1 MRIFLAMLAAVL
13 LPSAARAEWHEAS
26 SAHFVVY
33 ADDSERDIRKFSEQL
48 ERYHEAMAVITQR
61 TLPPPSPSNRVTV
74 YVVRNAAAV
83 QRLMGTDERAIRGF
97 YLPRA
102 GGSVAFVPQV
112 DARTGQPDL
121 SMTVLLHEYA
131 HHFLISNSGFPDPR
145 WVAEGAAEF
154 FASVKFNG
162 DGGLN
167 IGMPNAIRYGEL
179 NFAGDV
185 TAEDLIDPK
194 LYESRRGR
202 RYDMFYGKSW
212 LLYHYLTMEP
222 ARRGQLRGYLQAMRA
237 GKSSREAAET
247 VFGDLAQLER
257 ELDRY
262 QDRREILG
270 LVFQPNQ
277 LDTPQV
283 AVRALSAGEAAM
295 MPVQIRSKRGVT
307 REQASELVVEART
320 IAARYPGDPAVLAAL
335 AEAEHDA
342 GNEAEAIAAADAA
355 LALDPNRVNAYVQ
368 KGFALFALAAEAE
381 DRDAA
386 YRAARE
392 PFLALNRIENDH
404 PLPLIFYNRSF
415 AERGVQPPEN
425 AAHALERA
433 AELAPFD
440 ISLRLNLAI
449 QQLREGQLEQ
459 ARTNFLPI
467 AYNPHGGELADG
479 ARTVIER
486 IDGGTPPDGREL
498 QLILAGGA
506 AQAVSAGAAEGA
518 DGS

>member
-1 MRIFLAMLAAVL
+1 MRLFLIVAALL
-13 LPSAARAEWHEAS
+13 LPSAASAEWFEAS

-33 ADDSERDIRKFSEQL
+33 ADDSERDIRTFSEQL

-61 TLPPPSPSNRVTV
+61 NLPPPSPSNRVTV

-97 YLPRA
+97 YVPRA
-102 GGSVAFVPQV
+102 GGSAAFVPKV
-112 DARTGQPDL
+112 DARIGQPDL
-121 SMTVLLHEYA
+121 SMVVLLHEYA
-131 HHFLISNSGFPDPR
+131 HHFLISNSAFPDPR

-167 IGMPNAIRYGEL
+167 IGMPNALRYGEL

-185 TAEDLIDPK
+185 TAEELIDPA
-194 LYESRRGR
+194 LYETRRGTR
-202 RYDMFYGKSW
+202 DMFYGKSW

-222 ARRGQLRGYLQAMRA
+222 ARRGQLRAYLQAMRA
-237 GKSSREAAET
+237 GKSSRAAAEEA
-247 VFGDLAQLER
+247 FGDFDQLER

-270 LVFQPNQ
+270 LLFKPNQ
-277 LDTPQV
+277 LEMPQV
-283 AVRALSAGEAAM
+283 AVRALTAGEAAM
-295 MPVQIRSKRGVT
+295 MPVVIRSKRGVS
-307 REQASELVVEART
+307 REQASEIVAEART
-320 IAARYPGDPAVLAAL
+320 IAARYPADPAVLAAL

-342 GNEAEAIAAADAA
+342 GHEAEAIASADAA
-355 LALDPNRVNAYVQ
+355 LAIDPNRVNAFVQ
-368 KGFALFALAAEAE
+368 KGFALFALAADAE

-404 PLPLIFYNRSF
+404 PLPLIYYNRYF

-425 AAHALERA
+425 AAQALVRA

-440 ISLRLNLAI
+440 FSLRLNLAI
-449 QQLREGQLEQ
+449 QQLQTGQLAE
-459 ARTNFLPI
+459 ARNNLLPI
-467 AYNPHGGELADG
+467 AYNPHGGAMADG

-486 IDGGTPPDGREL
+486 IDSGAPPEGREL
-498 QLILAGGA
+498 MMILSTGDAPAPG
-506 AQAVSAGAAEGA
+506 SAGEG
-518 DGS
+518 DD